1 MMKWRLLSAALAV
14 GWTVCSAGTAGAQL
28 AGQTTVTSHIPN
40 ARCMTL
46 NLAPQQMADPSV
58 DIPVRATPRTDAPTI
73 GSTGATVIVREGS
86 LTNGFVEVM
95 LANGRT
101 GWMEANSLR
110 PWAPRPGTQATCRPA
125 VLSNGR
131 FGFDIR

>member
-1 MMKWRLLSAALAV
+1 MKWSFFTATVAVCWAL
-14 GWTVCSAGTAGAQL
+14 CTAGPASAQA
-28 AGQTTVTSHIPN
+28 AGQTTVTGHVPH

-46 NLAPQQMADPSV
+46 NLTPQQMMDTSV
-58 DIPVRATPRTDAPTI
+58 DVPVRATPQGDAPTI

-110 PWAPRPGTQATCRPA
+110 PWTPRPGTQATCRPA